1 MQRESSK
8 SRSVKRAV
16 LVSVHYWGSK
26 RRAGF
31 HWLADALW
39 RSGWEVVFVTASVS
53 WLSAM
58 RRDHRMDYG
67 VRREANRLLPV
78 RERLRQYVWFTPWHP
93 ANLRDER
100 LNRLSSP
107 LFRRYGDLRLGPLAE
122 VARGAD
128 LFIFESTPGLLLF
141 DRFKRLAPDA
151 RFVYRVSDD
160 LRLLRSHPV
169 VIEAERR
176 IAPQFDLVSVPSA
189 SMLHLFPE
197 LDSVTVNP
205 HGIRADLFDAEV
217 PSPYPAGDGLN
228 VVFAGMPPFDGDFL
242 NRAARLFPD
251 WQFHIIGPVSDL
263 PSRDN
268 VHAYGERPF
277 EETVPYLK
285 HADIGLHTP
294 TYDPGVESRAD
305 SLKVIQYTYCRLPIV
320 VPEYLQSARPHV
332 FPYRS
337 GDDESIRASL
347 VAAAD
352 CDRARI
358 RADGISS
365 WDEVAALLSEGE
377 GVAHG
382 AATA

>member
-1 MQRESSK
+1 MQRELSSP
-8 SRSVKRAV
+8 RRAKRAV

-39 RSGWEVVFVTASVS
+39 RAGWEVVFVTASVS
-53 WLSAM
+53 WLSTL
-58 RRDHRMDYG
+58 RRDFRMAYG
-67 VRREANRLLPV
+67 VRREANRLLVV

-107 LFRRYGDLRLGPLAE
+107 LFRRYGELRLGPLAD

-169 VIEAERR
+169 VLEAERR
-176 IAPQFDLVSVPSA
+176 SAPRFDLVSVPSA
-189 SMLHLFPE
+189 SMLHLFPG
-197 LDSVTVNP
+197 LDNVMVNP
-205 HGIRADLFDAEV
+205 HGIRADLFDADA
-217 PSPYPAGDGLN
+217 PSPYPAGGGRN
-228 VVFAGMPPFDGDFL
+228 VVFAGMPPFDTDFL
-242 NRAARLFPD
+242 TRAARLFPT
-251 WQFHIIGPVSDL
+251 WQFHIIGPVSGL
-263 PSRDN
+263 PGLTN
-268 VHAYGERPF
+268 VHAHGERPF

-320 VPEYLQSARPHV
+320 APEFLRSARSHV
-332 FPYRS
+332 FPYRP
-337 GDDESIRASL
+337 GDDESVRAAL
-347 VAAAD
+347 TAAAG
-352 CDRARI
+352 CDRAGIAR
-358 RADGISS
+358 DGISS
-365 WDEVAALLSEGE
+365 WDDLAALLSRGE
-377 GVAHG
+377 EAVYG
-382 AATA
+382 AAIA